1 MRWIWDPE
9 KNRENTLNHGIR
21 FETAQLVFQDSYR
34 VTEEDL
40 HPGEQRWRSTGMV
53 GPSVIMVIHT
63 WPTENPGR
71 IISARRATR
80 HERRIYEEG
89 NGQTD

>member
-1 MRWIWDPE
+1 MTTDHQQFTQNCE
-9 KNRENTLNHGIR
+9 SAL
-21 FETAQLVFQDSYR
+21 
-34 VTEEDL
+34 
-40 HPGEQRWRSTGMV
+40 V

-63 WPTENPGR
+63 WPQENPGR